1 MISGGFRAGNNPASA
16 AQYLVRTG
24 TDYGSQMQSEVS
36 ARIRQL
42 TQQLQTKLNA
52 DIAGGPVA
60 FTKRAL
66 FFNFIR
72 NSDGSRTNQIIVRG
86 DQAAY
91 LRTVME
97 NTNTPI
103 DKFIPTS
110 SARLNKQGNI
120 SGLKAGLGSKK
131 FIVVEEKGKKCLID
145 TSKKSKKQ
153 HSKRVV
159 AVRENKKR
167 KVIFDFFQNAEDGA
181 RLALNDVNGS
191 YRFTKRIN

>member
-1 MISGGFRAGNNPASA
+1 
-16 AQYLVRTG
+16 
-24 TDYGSQMQSEVS
+24 
-36 ARIRQL
+36 
-42 TQQLQTKLNA
+42 
-52 DIAGGPVA
+52 
-60 FTKRAL
+60 
-66 FFNFIR
+66 
-72 NSDGSRTNQIIVRG
+72 
-86 DQAAY
+86 
-91 LRTVME
+91 ME

-131 FIVVEEKGKKCLID
+131 FIVLEEKGKKYLID